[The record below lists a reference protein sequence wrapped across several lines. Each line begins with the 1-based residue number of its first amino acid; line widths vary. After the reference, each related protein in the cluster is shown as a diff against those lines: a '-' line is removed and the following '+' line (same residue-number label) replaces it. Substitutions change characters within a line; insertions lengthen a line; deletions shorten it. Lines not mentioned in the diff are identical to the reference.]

1 MTVLAFEHVWFG
13 YGQHPV
19 LRDTSFRLT
28 AGEAV
33 ALVGRNGAGKTTITR
48 LVMAL
53 EHPERGQVTLKGED
67 IANRGPEEIARHAAY
82 VFQHP
87 DQQLFG
93 RTVGT
98 EVAFGSRQLGRP
110 PDDVESL
117 VRESLRAL
125 GLEHRRDTHPYDLP
139 PAERKLVTLAA
150 ALAQD
155 PDVLVVDEPTQ
166 GLDRIQRNRVIA
178 AMQAAAGRG
187 VAVLAVTHDVIVV
200 AEALDRTIALA
211 DGAIAYDGPS
221 SILLRDGSL
230 TESLG
235 LEQPSTVRLAV
246 ALGMREVPVRLQNAA
261 VALARHLEAR
271 G

>member
-13 YGQHPV
+13 YGLHPV
-19 LRDTSFRLT
+19 LRDVSFSLA
-28 AGEAV
+28 AGETA

-48 LVMAL
+48 LVMGL
-53 EHPERGQVTLKGED
+53 EHPDQGQVTLKGE
-67 IANRGPEEIARHAAY
+67 ATASRKPEEIARHAAY

-110 PDDVESL
+110 PEEVASL

-125 GLEHRRDTHPYDLP
+125 GLEHRSDTHPYDLP

-155 PDVLVVDEPTQ
+155 PDLLVVDEPTQ
-166 GLDRIQRNRVIA
+166 GLDRVQRDRVIGV
-178 AMQAAAGRG
+178 MQAVASRG
-187 VAVLAVTHDVIVV
+187 VAVLAVTHDVVVV
-200 AEALDRTIALA
+200 AEALDRAIAIA

-221 SILLRDGSL
+221 ATLLCDESL

-235 LEQPSTVRLAV
+235 LEQPSTVRLAM
-246 ALGMREVPVRLQNAA
+246 ALGMRQAPVRLQNAA
-261 VALARHLEAR
+261 VALARHLEAE